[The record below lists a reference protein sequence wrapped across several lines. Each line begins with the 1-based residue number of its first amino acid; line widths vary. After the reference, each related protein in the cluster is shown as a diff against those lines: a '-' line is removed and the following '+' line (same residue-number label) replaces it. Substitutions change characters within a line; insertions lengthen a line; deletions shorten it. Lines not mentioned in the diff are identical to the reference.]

1 MRGKDAVGAGWQD
14 EEMKAMER
22 GVMLRYR
29 RERK

>member
-22 GVMLRYR
+22 GVTLRYR
-29 RERK
+29 RERE